1 MNIDPIF
8 AKFIMWTIGFLFT
21 ALIGILVW
29 LSKAVMTKI
38 DVIVKNQEHDA
49 VERTGIKK
57 DIDVI
62 KTDMSLVKLEM
73 KDISDIKQ
81 KLVKLETNEVFLS
94 DDVSNLKDNFG
105 YAQKKLNELSEKVLV
120 QEQIISMIKPK

>member
-1 MNIDPIF
+1 MNIDPIL
-8 AKFIMWTIGFLFT
+8 AKFIMSIIAFLFT

-29 LSKAVMTKI
+29 LSKSVMAKI
-38 DVIVKNQEHDA
+38 DVIVENQEHDA
-49 VERTGIKK
+49 IDRTGIKK

-81 KLVKLETNEVFLS
+81 KLVRIETNEKFLL
-94 DDVSNLKDNFG
+94 DDVSTVKDNIST
-105 YAQKKLNELSEKVLV
+105 AQKKLNELSEKVLV
-120 QEQIISMIKPK
+120 QEQMISILKPK

>member
-1 MNIDPIF
+1 MNIDPIL
-8 AKFIMWTIGFLFT
+8 AKFIMSIIAFLFT

-29 LSKAVMTKI
+29 LSKSVMAKI
-38 DVIVKNQEHDA
+38 DVIVENQEHDA
-49 VERTGIKK
+49 IDRTGIKK

-81 KLVKLETNEVFLS
+81 KLVRIETNEKFLL
-94 DDVSNLKDNFG
+94 DDVVTFKDNINT
-105 YAQKKLNELSEKVLV
+105 AQKKLNELSEKILV
-120 QEQIISMIKPK
+120 QEQMISILKPK

>member
-1 MNIDPIF
+1 MNIDPVL
-8 AKFIMWTIGFLFT
+8 AKFIMWIIGFLFT

-29 LSKAVMTKI
+29 LSKSVMTKI
-38 DVIVKNQEHDA
+38 DVIVKNQENDA
-49 VERTGIKK
+49 IDRTGIKK

-81 KLVKLETNEVFLS
+81 KLVRIETNEVFLL
-94 DDVSNLKDNFG
+94 DDVSTVKDNIST
-105 YAQKKLNELSEKVLV
+105 AQKKLNELSEKVLV
-120 QEQIISMIKPK
+120 QEQIISMLKPK

>member
-1 MNIDPIF
+1 MNIDPIL
-8 AKFIMWTIGFLFT
+8 AKFIMSIIAFLFT

-29 LSKAVMTKI
+29 LSKSVMAKI
-38 DVIVKNQEHDA
+38 DVIVENQEHDA
-49 VERTGIKK
+49 IDRTGIKK

-81 KLVKLETNEVFLS
+81 KLVRIETNEKFLL
-94 DDVSNLKDNFG
+94 DDVVTFKDNINS
-105 YAQKKLNELSEKVLV
+105 AQKKLNELSEKVLV
-120 QEQIISMIKPK
+120 QEQMISILKPK